1 MIEVQCN
8 WAVKSRNWKHTSGRM
23 CAFYVYRKSQFN
35 IQKENLE
42 IIPILQWRS
51 NKEAQD
57 RRARRA
63 SEE

>member
-8 WAVKSRNWKHTSGRM
+8 WAVKVAIGSIRSKG
-23 CAFYVYRKSQFN
+23 CVLFYVYRKSQFN

-42 IIPILQWRS
+42 IIPILQRRP

-57 RRARRA
+57 RRARRT